1 MSCSYVCFSQMF
13 IIRGFNFPYLWEKEV
28 CREMCPEKSVCDALM
43 CLLGQKH
50 QVSHW
55 NLVYLFCMSKMYV
68 LTGEA
73 ALENQDVFKFVCIL

>member
-1 MSCSYVCFSQMF
+1 MSCFYVCFSQMF

-50 QVSHW
+50 HVPIGT
-55 NLVYLFCMSKMYV
+55 LFIYSACQRCV
-68 LTGEA
+68 LTEEA
-73 ALENQDVFKFVCIL
+73 ALENQDVFKFVYIL